1 MNPFYLNQVQFSHNN
16 GEEIVN
22 LGNEIAF
29 FITRDTP
36 IVITPYKPDGLRTL
50 VGEASRIH
58 IGGMGGG
65 FLVVGSVDEIADAI
79 RLGLGEN
86 I

>member
-50 VGEASRIH
+50 VGEASRVH
-58 IGGMGGG
+58 LGGMGGG

>member
-1 MNPFYLNQVQFSHNN
+1 MKLFYFCQVQISHNN
-16 GEEIVN
+16 GQEIVN
-22 LGNEIAF
+22 IGNETAF

-65 FLVVGSVDEIADAI
+65 FLVVGSVDEIAHAI
-79 RLGLGEN
+79 RQGLEGS

>member
-1 MNPFYLNQVQFSHNN
+1 MKLFYFCQVQFSHNN
-16 GEEIVN
+16 GQEIVN
-22 LGNEIAF
+22 IGNETAF

-36 IVITPYKPDGLRTL
+36 VVITPYKPDGLRTL

-58 IGGMGGG
+58 LGGMGGG

-79 RLGLGEN
+79 RRGFEES

>member
-1 MNPFYLNQVQFSHNN
+1 MNLFYLNQVQFSHNN

-58 IGGMGGG
+58 VGGTGGG

-79 RLGLGEN
+79 RRGFEES

>member
-1 MNPFYLNQVQFSHNN
+1 MKLFYFCQVQISHNN
-16 GEEIVN
+16 GQEIVN
-22 LGNEIAF
+22 IGNETAF

-58 IGGMGGG
+58 IGGMGGR
-65 FLVVGSVDEIADAI
+65 FLVVGSVDEIAHAI
-79 RLGLGEN
+79 RQGLEGS

>member
-58 IGGMGGG
+58 LGGMGGG